1 MAGPL
6 QGVRILEFAGIG
18 PGPFAAMMLAD
29 HGAEVIRLARKAAPL
44 DWGDPARAVLNRSR
58 AASLT
63 VDLKQPEGVA
73 LAREL
78 ARGCDGL
85 LEGYRP
91 GVMER
96 LGLGPDALLQENPR
110 LVYGRMTGWGQ
121 TGPWAGMAGH
131 DLDYIAL
138 AGVLGAVGPA
148 EGPPAIP
155 LNLIGDFGG
164 GGMMLAYGMVCALL
178 AAQRTGRG
186 QVVDAAI
193 TDGSALLMAVI
204 WQLRAQGLWRDQRG
218 VNVLDGAA
226 PFYGVYQTADG
237 GWLAVGPLEPQFWG
251 GLLDRLGLADDP
263 AMGAQ
268 LDPARWPEM
277 RARLAEV
284 FRTRDRDDWMQLFEG
299 TDCCV
304 APVLSMDEAA
314 AHPHNAARGS
324 FVEAGGVTQPAPAP
338 RYSATPP
345 RAPVMPAAHDPVE
358 ALERLGI
365 QAERA
370 AALAAA
376 GVVA

>member
-155 LNLIGDFGG
+155 LNLVGDFGG
-164 GGMMLAYGMVCALL
+164 GGMMLAFGMVCALL

-251 GLLDRLGLADDP
+251 RLLDRLGLTDDP

-268 LDPARWPEM
+268 LDPARWPAM

-304 APVLSMDEAA
+304 APVLSMEEAA
-314 AHPHNAARGS
+314 AHPHNAGRGT

-338 RYSATPP
+338 RYSATPS
-345 RAPVMPAAHDPVE
+345 RAPVMPAADDPVE

-365 QAERA
+365 EAERA
-370 AALAAA
+370 VALAAA

>member
-155 LNLIGDFGG
+155 LNLVGDFGG

-237 GWLAVGPLEPQFWG
+237 GWLAVGPLEPQFRG
-251 GLLDRLGLADDP
+251 RLLDRLGLTDDP

-268 LDPARWPEM
+268 LDPARWPAM

-304 APVLSMDEAA
+304 APVLSMEEAA
-314 AHPHNAARGS
+314 AHPHNAGRGT

-338 RYSATPP
+338 RYSATPS
-345 RAPVMPAAHDPVE
+345 RAPVMPAADDPVE

-365 QAERA
+365 EAERA

>member
-155 LNLIGDFGG
+155 LNLVGDFGG

-226 PFYGVYQTADG
+226 PFYGVYLTADG

-251 GLLDRLGLADDP
+251 RLLDRLGLTDDP

-268 LDPARWPEM
+268 LDPARWPAM

-304 APVLSMDEAA
+304 APVLSMEEAA
-314 AHPHNAARGS
+314 AHPHNAGRGT

-338 RYSATPP
+338 RYSATPS
-345 RAPVMPAAHDPVE
+345 RAPVMPAADDPVE

-365 QAERA
+365 EAERA
-370 AALAAA
+370 AALAAS

>member
-44 DWGDPARAVLNRSR
+44 DWGDPNRAVLNRSR

-63 VDLKQPEGVA
+63 VDLKHPKGLA
-73 LAREL
+73 LARDL

-85 LEGYRP
+85 IEGYRP

-96 LGLGPDALLQENPR
+96 LGLGPEPLLLENPR

-131 DLDYIAL
+131 DLDYVAL
-138 AGVLGAVGPA
+138 AGVLGALGPA
-148 EGPPAIP
+148 DGPPAVP

-193 TDGSALLMAVI
+193 TDGAALLMAVI

-226 PFYGVYQTADG
+226 PFYGVYRTADD

-251 GLLDRLGLADDP
+251 QLLDRLGLADDP
-263 AMGAQ
+263 EMSVQ
-268 LDPARWPEM
+268 LDPARWPRM
-277 RARLAEV
+277 RDRLAEV
-284 FRTRDRDDWMQLFEG
+284 FRTRDRDDWMRLFEG
-299 TDCCV
+299 GDCCV

-314 AHPHNAARGS
+314 AHPHNAARGT

-338 RYSATPP
+338 RYSDSVPAG
-345 RAPVMPAAHDPVE
+345 PVMPAADDPVK
-358 ALERLGI
+358 ALRRLGLEP
-365 QAERA
+365 ERA
-370 AALAAA
+370 EALAAA

>member
-63 VDLKQPEGVA
+63 VDLKQPEGMA

-155 LNLIGDFGG
+155 LNLVGDFGG

-251 GLLDRLGLADDP
+251 RLLDRLGLTDDP

-268 LDPARWPEM
+268 LDPARWPAM

-304 APVLSMDEAA
+304 APVLSMEEAA
-314 AHPHNAARGS
+314 AHPHNAGRGT

-338 RYSATPP
+338 RYSATPS
-345 RAPVMPAAHDPVE
+345 RAPVMPAADDPVE

-365 QAERA
+365 EAERA

>member
-29 HGAEVIRLARKAAPL
+29 HGAEVIRLGRKAAPL

-155 LNLIGDFGG
+155 LNLVGDFGG
-164 GGMMLAYGMVCALL
+164 GGMMLAFGMVCALL

-251 GLLDRLGLADDP
+251 RLLDRLGLTDDP

-268 LDPARWPEM
+268 LDPARWPAM

-304 APVLSMDEAA
+304 APVLSMEEAA
-314 AHPHNAARGS
+314 AHPHNAGRGT

-338 RYSATPP
+338 RYSATPS
-345 RAPVMPAAHDPVE
+345 RAPVMPAADDPVE

-365 QAERA
+365 EAERA

>member
-164 GGMMLAYGMVCALL
+164 GGMILAYGMVCALL

>member
-63 VDLKQPEGVA
+63 VDLKQPEGMA

-138 AGVLGAVGPA
+138 AGVLDAVGPA

-155 LNLIGDFGG
+155 LNLVGDFGG

-251 GLLDRLGLADDP
+251 RLLDRLGLTDDP

-268 LDPARWPEM
+268 LDPARWPAM

-304 APVLSMDEAA
+304 APVLSMEEAA
-314 AHPHNAARGS
+314 AHPHNAGRGT

-338 RYSATPP
+338 RYSATPS
-345 RAPVMPAAHDPVE
+345 RAPVMPAADDPVE

-365 QAERA
+365 EAERA

>member
-155 LNLIGDFGG
+155 LNLVGDFGG
-164 GGMMLAYGMVCALL
+164 GGMMLAFGMVCALL

-251 GLLDRLGLADDP
+251 RLLDRLGLTDDP

-268 LDPARWPEM
+268 LDPARWPAM

-304 APVLSMDEAA
+304 APVLSMEEAA
-314 AHPHNAARGS
+314 AHPHNAGRGT

-338 RYSATPP
+338 RYSATPS
-345 RAPVMPAAHDPVE
+345 RAPVMPAADDPVE

-365 QAERA
+365 EAERA

>member
-155 LNLIGDFGG
+155 LNLVGDFGG

-251 GLLDRLGLADDP
+251 RLLDRLGLTDDP

-268 LDPARWPEM
+268 LDPARWPAM

-304 APVLSMDEAA
+304 APVLSMEEAA
-314 AHPHNAARGS
+314 AHPHNAGRGT

-338 RYSATPP
+338 RYSATPS
-345 RAPVMPAAHDPVE
+345 RAPVMPAADDPVE

-365 QAERA
+365 EAERA
-370 AALAAA
+370 AALAAS